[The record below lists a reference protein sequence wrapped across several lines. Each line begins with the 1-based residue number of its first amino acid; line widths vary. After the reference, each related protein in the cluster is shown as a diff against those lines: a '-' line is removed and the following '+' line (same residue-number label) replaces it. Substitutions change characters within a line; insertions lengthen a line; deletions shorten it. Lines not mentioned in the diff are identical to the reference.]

1 MSPWPTQALSQ
12 EVLLGC
18 WPNVAPFSPVW
29 SGAQSTR
36 PTERRRR
43 GAARAVHRSARCP
56 RPTLL
61 RSPSVSSFAPLAGCL
76 VLRGAGRSLHSYHCS
91 PAPAPAPCK
100 PPRGAFGGWWWRH
113 RRPPGRSSA
122 AHSRLPGG
130 AGVRAD
136 VRARPPLAQPLEVGH
151 EPARRR
157 RRGQVL
163 GVRVEAFW
171 DSCDLRTCNCEFCD
185 NSYSISD
192 GTRGKRCVLLKG
204 LSEAKHLALSCEP
217 QTFILKRDLRWCPM
231 FSKLKTLLL
240 DDYWC
245 APDDF
250 RALVC
255 ILENSPVLEKLTLE
269 LSSEV

>member
-1 MSPWPTQALSQ
+1 MPSLVKAF
-12 EVLLGC
+12 
-18 WPNVAPFSPVW
+18 VA
-29 SGAQSTR
+29 
-36 PTERRRR
+36 
-43 GAARAVHRSARCP
+43 
-56 RPTLL
+56 
-61 RSPSVSSFAPLAGCL
+61 
-76 VLRGAGRSLHSYHCS
+76 
-91 PAPAPAPCK
+91 
-100 PPRGAFGGWWWRH
+100 
-113 RRPPGRSSA
+113 
-122 AHSRLPGG
+122 
-130 AGVRAD
+130 
-136 VRARPPLAQPLEVGH
+136 
-151 EPARRR
+151 
-157 RRGQVL
+157 
-163 GVRVEAFW
+163 VEAFW